1 MPQLADHYV
10 AFGNKIGHQ
19 PRGICIR
26 SYLLN
31 SVLHVD

>member
-19 PRGICIR
+19 PPWDMHKQLFIK
-26 SYLLN
+26 
-31 SVLHVD
+31 